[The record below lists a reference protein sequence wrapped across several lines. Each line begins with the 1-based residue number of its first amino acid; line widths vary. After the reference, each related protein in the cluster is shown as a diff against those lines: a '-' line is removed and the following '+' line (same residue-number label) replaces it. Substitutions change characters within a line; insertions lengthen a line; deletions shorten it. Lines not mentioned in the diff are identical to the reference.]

1 MKNIKLFI
9 IAVFMLATTACE
21 TLLTE
26 EPISFLAPDNLTSLE
41 GAEAVLKGAYDGLQ
55 GSYYTDQFWA
65 AVEYQCDFQFTRGSR
80 VPHGFYN
87 LDTRNIGRMEGVWGS
102 IYSAIS
108 RANLIISSF
117 PDLDFDEKLKGQWVA
132 EARVLRAFHYFNLVR
147 GWGGVPL
154 RIEPLEDLNN
164 TAIVRSSKEEVYV
177 QIISDLNEAIN
188 SGFLPED
195 YAYSQLGRASVNAAR
210 VLLAHVHL
218 TVGNWAEAASFAQQV
233 INSGQFQLD
242 PDMSLIFSPE
252 NVTHSGNIWPIK
264 YVRINGLGLNFPPRF
279 AAGRGTGYASNEFF
293 TNIGITTHPILADW
307 DDNDPRKALN
317 LYDTD
322 PNTVEGKA
330 LSAAVPMLFKKFID
344 KDHVGR
350 SGHGNDMPLYR
361 YADVLLIFAEA
372 DGWATGSP
380 STQAYEAVNQVR
392 RRAYGVD
399 ISTSAPGIDLEGL
412 SKDDFIEAVMRER
425 AWEFMLEEKRWFDIS
440 RRGFEYT
447 TQQIASSGDPRKL
460 EFWGEEDM
468 LWPIPRQ
475 EIDNND
481 LMTDADQNP
490 GW

>member
-1 MKNIKLFI
+1 MKNLKLFI

-55 GSYYTDQFWA
+55 SYYAAQFWA
-65 AVEYQCDFQFTRGSR
+65 ALEYQCDFQFTRGSR

-87 LDTRNIGRMEGVWGS
+87 LDTRNIGRMQSVWGS
-102 IYSAIS
+102 IYSAIN

-132 EARVLRAFHYFNLVR
+132 EAQVLRAFHYFNLVR

-154 RIEPLEDLNN
+154 RIELLDDLNN
-164 TAIVRSSKEEVYV
+164 TAIVKSSKEEVYA
-177 QIISDLNEAIN
+177 QIIIDLNEAIN

-195 YAYSQLGRASVNAAR
+195 YANSQLGRASVNAAR
-210 VLLAHVHL
+210 ILLAHVHL

-233 INSGQFQLD
+233 INSGGFQLD

-252 NVTHSGNIWPIK
+252 EVTHSGNIWPIK
-264 YVRINGLGLNFPPRF
+264 FARINGIGLSIPPRF
-279 AAGRGTGYASNEFF
+279 AAGRGTNYAANEWF
-293 TNIGITTHPILADW
+293 TNIGIPSHPIIADW
-307 DDNDPRKALN
+307 DDNDLRKALN

-344 KDHVGR
+344 KDNVGGT
-350 SGHGNDMPLYR
+350 GHGNDMPLYR
-361 YADVLLIFAEA
+361 YADALLIFAEA
-372 DGWATGSP
+372 DGWAKGSP

-425 AWEFMLEEKRWFDIS
+425 AWEFMLEEKRWFDIT

-447 TQQIASSGDPRKL
+447 TQQIASSGDARKL